1 MISNVMAA
9 GKKLL
14 RPSRPS
20 AKMTKKESNTTMSAM
35 MHQGRAIYAF
45 FERNW
50 NITKRYWAWELVWLV
65 YLIVNALSVMYIGVN
80 AQRFSTGKVDT
91 NFFIL
96 YLLIGTAVW
105 SYLSVTFEGVTD
117 MITIERWEGTIEHTF
132 MAPISRFT
140 HLIGSCWYAVVHG
153 LLFTFIQLLVVGAF
167 FHLDLSHANYLT
179 ATFMLLAGSVSF
191 IGFGIAASV
200 LPLLFTERGS
210 QMSYIVRAVLLLVS
224 GVYYPVTVLPGWMQ
238 PLASISPA
246 TYVLEGLRSALLGNQ
261 VIWSSEIWSYTWP
274 LIITGIVSIPLSI
287 YIFRI
292 AERYAKRTGKLKR
305 NG

>member
-1 MISNVMAA
+1 
-9 GKKLL
+9 
-14 RPSRPS
+14 
-20 AKMTKKESNTTMSAM
+20 MSSLI
-35 MHQGRAIYAF
+35 HRGRASYAF

-50 NITKRYWAWELVWLV
+50 NLTKRYWAWEIVWLV
-65 YLIVNALSVMYIGVN
+65 YNIVNAMAVTYIGAA
-80 AQRFSTGKVDT
+80 AQLITKTRVDT
-91 NFFIL
+91 EYLIM

-153 LLFTFIQLLVVGAF
+153 LLFTFLQLIVVALF

-179 ATFMLLAGSVSF
+179 AVFMLLVGSISF
-191 IGFGIAASV
+191 IGFGIAAAV

-210 QMSYIVRAVLLLVS
+210 QMSYIVRAILLLVS
-224 GVYYPVTVLPGWMQ
+224 GVYYPIAVLPGWMQ
-238 PLASISPA
+238 PLARISPA
-246 TYVLEGLRSALLGNQ
+246 TYVLNGLRAGLLENKA
-261 VIWSSEIWSYTWP
+261 IWSPEIWSNTWP
-274 LIITGIVSIPLSI
+274 LIITGIVSIPLGVF
-287 YIFRI
+287 IFRI
-292 AERYAKRTGKLKR
+292 AERYAKRAGKLKR

>member
-1 MISNVMAA
+1 MSSF
-9 GKKLL
+9 LHQ
-14 RPSRPS
+14 SRAS
-20 AKMTKKESNTTMSAM
+20 
-35 MHQGRAIYAF
+35 YAF

-50 NITKRYWAWELVWLV
+50 NLTKRYWAWEIVWLIYNV
-65 YLIVNALSVMYIGVN
+65 VNALSVTFIGAGAALVTK
-80 AQRFSTGKVDT
+80 QKIDT
-91 NFFIL
+91 SYLTL

-140 HLIGSCWYAVVHG
+140 HLVGSCWFAIVHG
-153 LLFTFIQLLVVGAF
+153 ILFTFVQLFVVALF

-179 ATFMLLAGSVSF
+179 AVFVLLMGSVSF
-191 IGFGIAASV
+191 IGFGIAASI
-200 LPLLFTERGS
+200 LPLLYTEKGS

-224 GVYYPVTVLPGWMQ
+224 GVYAPVAVLPGWMQ
-238 PLASISPA
+238 PLARVSPA
-246 TYVLEGLRSALLGNQ
+246 TYVLEGLRDGLLNNRS
-261 VIWSSEIWSYTWP
+261 IWTPEIWNVTWP
-274 LIITGIVSIPLSI
+274 LIITGIVSIPVSI
-287 YIFRI
+287 WIFGI